1 MKVRAFTKTYDKRRV
16 LDFSGFDFE
25 PGKIY
30 AILGANGSGKST
42 FAKIIS
48 GIEACDDS
56 KTVVSEESLG
66 YMPQHSYAFR
76 MTTLKNVMLSG
87 ADEDTALE
95 ALRKIGIEELADKKG
110 NKLSGGETARMALA
124 RLLVKRF
131 DTVVLDE
138 PCASMDIKSIKLAE
152 QMIKEYCKRESA
164 SVIMVTHSLSQAR
177 RIADEIL
184 FFHEGRLVDAGSE
197 EVAEFLKFFD

>member
-25 PGKIY
+25 PSKIY

-56 KTVVSEESLG
+56 KPVVSEESLG

-76 MTTLKNVMLSG
+76 MTTLKNVMLGG

-95 ALRKIGIEELADKKG
+95 ALRRIGIEALAEKKG

-124 RLLVKRF
+124 RLLVKHF

-152 QMIKEYCKRESA
+152 QMIEEYCKRENA
-164 SVIMVTHSLSQAR
+164 TVIMVTHSLSQAR

-184 FFHEGRLVDAGSE
+184 YFHEGSLVDASSD